1 MPAEETAVVDLSA
14 WVCPLPLRDSPNI
27 VMGHGG
33 GGAMSAELIE
43 HLFLPS
49 FGSAAD
55 AELGDSAVFD
65 VGGVRL
71 AFSTDSYVVK
81 PMVFPGGTIGD
92 LAVNGTV
99 NDLAMAG
106 AQPLVMSTAFILEE
120 GTALTDIAGIAKAL
134 GEAAHV
140 AGVRLVTGD
149 TKVVDAGHGDGV
161 FINTAGIG
169 IVADGVNIN
178 PTRAQV
184 GDVVIVS
191 GDIGVDKGFDTVDDK
206 A

>member
-1 MPAEETAVVDLSA
+1 MPEDPTTIDMES
-14 WVCPLPLRDSPNI
+14 WVCPAPLRDAPNI

-33 GGAMSAELIE
+33 GGAMSGELIE
-43 HLFLPS
+43 HLFLPA
-49 FGSAAD
+49 FGPAAD
-55 AELGDSAVFD
+55 AGMGDSAVVD
-65 VGGVRL
+65 IGGTRV

-134 GEAAHV
+134 GRAAHV

-149 TKVVDAGHGDGV
+149 TKV
-161 FINTAGIG
+161 
-169 IVADGVNIN
+169 
-178 PTRAQV
+178 
-184 GDVVIVS
+184 
-191 GDIGVDKGFDTVDDK
+191 
-206 A
+206 